1 MSRRDAAL
9 EFDAIHIEGGLLPA
23 EWLASIA
30 ALKAAHQ
37 SPGDYGIPKGLN
49 LRDEVGRYW
58 RIAQAHWSEFANA
71 REHAEDPHGLAS
83 RFTQALMRDVFGATD
98 LQPHA
103 APVEIG
109 ERLYPITASAA
120 QAACRWSSPP
130 PTSAWT
136 SATAATAT
144 VAASAAPSACCRTT
158 STPVMPPCGASPAT
172 AVCCAWRA
180 TMPA

>member
-1 MSRRDAAL
+1 MSRRDPAL

-37 SPGDYGIPKGLN
+37 LPGDYGIPKGLN

-58 RIAQAHWSEFANA
+58 RIAQAHWSEFAHA
-71 REHAEDPHGLAS
+71 REQAEDPHGLAS
-83 RFTQALMRDVFGATD
+83 RFVQALMRDVFGASD

-109 ERLYPITASAA
+109 ERLYPITASARA
-120 QAACRWSSPP
+120 GRLPLVIGAAHQRLDERHRRYGDSGRQR
-130 PTSAWT
+130 SA
-136 SATAATAT
+136 
-144 VAASAAPSACCRTT
+144 
-158 STPVMPPCGASPAT
+158 
-172 AVCCAWRA
+172 
-180 TMPA
+180 